1 MSFDPITAALD
12 LGGKIID
19 RVLPDKAANDAAKAQ
34 LLSAE
39 FQAQAQAVLGQIEV
53 DKAEAASN
61 SIFVAG
67 WRPFIGWICG
77 AALGYQYIF
86 APIGTWFAAL
96 CKHPVA
102 APNLDIGQLMTLLL
116 SMLGMG
122 VLRSYDKAQGTGN
135 GH

>member
-1 MSFDPITAALD
+1 MTFDPITAAMD

-19 RVLPDKAANDAAKAQ
+19 RVLPDKAANDAAKAKLLEMQVAGDLAVVTGQ
-34 LLSAE
+34 LD
-39 FQAQAQAVLGQIEV
+39 V
-53 DKAEAASN
+53 DKTEAASN

-67 WRPFIGWICG
+67 WRPFIGWVCG
-77 AALGYQYIF
+77 SALGYQYILS
-86 APIGTWFAAL
+86 PIGQWISAL
-96 CKHPVA
+96 FGHPIA
-102 APNLDIGQLMTLLL
+102 APVLDIGQLMTLLL

>member
-1 MSFDPITAALD
+1 MSFDPITAAMD

-19 RVLPDKAANDAAKAQ
+19 RVLPDKAANDAAKAKLLEMQVAGDLAVVTGQ
-34 LLSAE
+34 LD
-39 FQAQAQAVLGQIEV
+39 V
-53 DKAEAASN
+53 DKTEAASN

-67 WRPFIGWICG
+67 WRPFIGWVCG
-77 AALGYQYIF
+77 SALGYQYILS
-86 APIGTWFAAL
+86 PIGQWISAL
-96 CKHPVA
+96 FGHPIA
-102 APNLDIGQLMTLLL
+102 APVLDIGQLMTLLL

>member
-1 MSFDPITAALD
+1 MSFDPITAAMD

-19 RVLPDKAANDAAKAQ
+19 RVLPDKAANDAAKAKLLEMQVAGDLAVVTGQ
-34 LLSAE
+34 LD
-39 FQAQAQAVLGQIEV
+39 V
-53 DKAEAASN
+53 DKTEAASN

-67 WRPFIGWICG
+67 WRPFIGWVCG
-77 AALGYQYIF
+77 SALGYQYILS
-86 APIGTWFAAL
+86 PIGQWISAL
-96 CKHPVA
+96 FGHPVA
-102 APNLDIGQLMTLLL
+102 APVLDIGQLMTLLL

>member
-1 MSFDPITAALD
+1 MSFDPITAAMD

-19 RVLPDKAANDAAKAQ
+19 RVLPDKAANDAAKAKLLEMQVAGDLAVVTGQ
-34 LLSAE
+34 LD
-39 FQAQAQAVLGQIEV
+39 V
-53 DKAEAASN
+53 DKTEAASN

-67 WRPFIGWICG
+67 WRPFIGWVCG
-77 AALGYQYIF
+77 SALGYQYILS
-86 APIGTWFAAL
+86 PIGQWCCAL
-96 CKHPVA
+96 FGHPVA
-102 APNLDIGQLMTLLL
+102 APVLDIGQLMTLLL

>member
-1 MSFDPITAALD
+1 MAVDPITAGIE
-12 LGGKIID
+12 LGTKLVD
-19 RVLPDKAANDAAKAQ
+19 RLLPDKAANDAAKAA
-34 LLSAE
+34 LLSDEFKAE
-39 FQAQAQAVLGQIEV
+39 AQAVLGQIDV
-53 DKAEAASN
+53 DKQEAASN

-86 APIGTWFAAL
+86 APMGTWFAAL
-96 CKHPVA
+96 LKHPVA

-122 VLRSYDKAQGTGN
+122 VLRSYDKTQGTGN